1 VLLFLAYRYTEIMRI
16 GKLTRWILMIG
27 LIAVA
32 LIWLFVNVV
41 QQRSQQ
47 QQLNRSIAD
56 TGQQLTIL
64 TTQHQKKI
72 AEYSAQKDELEKNLG
87 SFISPLPGLIAKFES
102 PGKSIEFTEYIYEDA
117 YKSNVAILKISTS
130 LPKVQDYK
138 KDNEAGGKI
147 TLLTYESTSMQ
158 ITAEGE
164 VVALLNFLDK
174 LSTRFQSSYINQVT
188 IKVPEERY
196 EEEEEEE
203 EEAITETAQLPSIT
217 INLEIYAYE
226 DADG

>member
-1 VLLFLAYRYTEIMRI
+1 MKM

-32 LIWLFVNVV
+32 LIWLFVNIM

-47 QQLNRSIAD
+47 HQFNRNVVD

-64 TTQHQKKI
+64 TTQHQQKM
-72 AEYSAQKDELEKNLG
+72 AEYAAQKADLEERIG
-87 SFISPLPGLIAKFES
+87 TFISPIPGLIAKFES

-117 YKSNVAILKISTS
+117 YKSNVTILTIETS
-130 LPKVQDYK
+130 LPKVHDYK
-138 KDNEAGGKI
+138 KENEAGDKI
-147 TLLTYESTSMQ
+147 TLLTYESTSIQ
-158 ITAEGE
+158 VTAEGE

-174 LSTRFQSSYINQVT
+174 LSTRFQSSYIDQVN
-188 IKVPEERY
+188 INVPEQIYET
-196 EEEEEEE
+196 EEEITAE
-203 EEAITETAQLPSIT
+203 EEAQPSIT

-226 DADG
+226 DKDG